1 MMDGVADM
9 RETSQATDRAVPPPD
24 TLPAVPVRDTG
35 RIEMLLGGIFFI
47 LTVLATYFAKDVLL
61 PIVLGILI
69 SLTLSPI
76 VRTLGRIGI
85 PAAITSVL
93 LVVSLAASVGFLVY
107 ALSTPVS
114 AMMDEAPRAGWKL
127 QAKLKTLTESVEAVK
142 NASEEVEKLASGG
155 ESEEVQRVVIERPG
169 ILNYAVSSLAS
180 AGASLAVALVLS
192 IFLLS
197 SNDLF
202 YSKIVRSFSRFE
214 DKKRALRV
222 IYDIE
227 RKVSRYLLTI
237 TVINAGLG
245 LAIAAALYLVGVP
258 QFYVWGLIAFLLNFL
273 PYIGAIAGVL
283 LVGVYT
289 LVTVDPLATAFIA
302 MAAYFTCTTIE
313 GQFVTPTV
321 LGRRLEMNTVAV
333 FVTVVFWGWLWG
345 IAGALMAVPF
355 LVLVKV
361 ICDNSP
367 NLQTFGSFLGSRG
380 DGPDTVSA

>member
-1 MMDGVADM
+1 VKGRDEDHSEACTVKDD
-9 RETSQATDRAVPPPD
+9 TDH
-24 TLPAVPVRDTG
+24 TVRDTAK
-35 RIEMLLGGIFFI
+35 IEMLLGGILFI
-47 LTVLATYFAKDVLL
+47 LTVLATYFAKEVLL

-76 VRTLGRIGI
+76 VRGFRRAGI
-85 PAAITSVL
+85 PPAITSVV
-93 LVVSLAASVGFLVY
+93 LVVSLAVGVACVVY
-107 ALSTPVS
+107 AVSTPVS
-114 AMMDEAPRAGWKL
+114 TMLAEAPNVGNELRAKL
-127 QAKLKTLTESVEAVK
+127 QTLSESVEAVK
-142 NASEEVEKLASGG
+142 SASEEVQKIA
-155 ESEEVQRVVIERPG
+155 ESTESDNVQKVVIEQPG
-169 ILNYAVSSLAS
+169 ILNYAVSSAVS

-214 DKKRALRV
+214 DKKRALHV

-245 LAIAAALYLVGVP
+245 IAVAMVLYLIGVP
-258 QFYVWGLIAFLLNFL
+258 KFFVWGLIAFLLNFL
-273 PYIGAIAGVL
+273 PYVGAIIGVL

-289 LVTVDPLATAFIA
+289 LIAVDPIATAAIA
-302 MAAYFTCTTIE
+302 MVGYFACTTIE
-313 GQFVTPTV
+313 GQFVTPMV
-321 LGRRLEMNTVAV
+321 LGRRLELNTVAV
-333 FVTVVFWGWLWG
+333 FITVVFWGWLWG

-361 ICDNSP
+361 VCDNVSS
-367 NLQTFGSFLGSRG
+367 LRTFGSFLASRN
-380 DGPDTVSA
+380 DDSQPL

>member
-1 MMDGVADM
+1 VNDDSLDDPRRLAKV
-9 RETSQATDRAVPPPD
+9 EF
-24 TLPAVPVRDTG
+24 
-35 RIEMLLGGIFFI
+35 LLGGILFI
-47 LTVLATYFAKDVLL
+47 LVVLATYFAKDVLL

-76 VRTLGRIGI
+76 VRGLSRAGL

-93 LVVSLAASVGFLVY
+93 LVMSLGTLVGFMVY
-107 ALSTPVS
+107 ALSAPVS
-114 AMMDEAPRAGWKL
+114 AMLSEVPNAGFELKRKL
-127 QAKLKTLTESVEAVK
+127 RTLTESVEAVQ
-142 NASEEVEKLASGG
+142 NASEEVEKMANSAGG
-155 ESEEVQRVVIERPG
+155 SAEEVQRVVIEQPG
-169 ILNYAVSSLAS
+169 LLNYAVSSLAS
-180 AGASLAVALVLS
+180 AGASLAVAMVLS

-202 YSKIVRSFSRFE
+202 YSKIVRSFRRFE

-245 LAIAAALYLVGVP
+245 LSIAAVLYLVGIP
-258 QFYVWGLIAFLLNFL
+258 KFYVWGLFAFLLNFL
-273 PYIGAIAGVL
+273 PYIGAIAGTL
-283 LVGVYT
+283 LLGLYV
-289 LVTVDPLATAFIA
+289 LVTMDPLSTAVLAT
-302 MAAYFTCTTIE
+302 AAYFTCTTIE
-313 GQFVTPTV
+313 GQFVTPLV

-333 FVTVVFWGWLWG
+333 FITVVFWGWLWG

-355 LVLVKV
+355 LVLIKV

-367 NLQTFGSFLGSRG
+367 SFRTFGSFLGSRN
-380 DGPDTVSA
+380 DEPGPSES

>member
-1 MMDGVADM
+1 MSENSGH
-9 RETSQATDRAVPPPD
+9 
-24 TLPAVPVRDTG
+24 TLRDTA
-35 RIEMLLGGIFFI
+35 RIERLLAGILFI

-76 VRTLGRIGI
+76 VRGLGRAGI
-85 PAAITSVL
+85 PSAITSVV
-93 LVVSLAASVGFLVY
+93 LVLTLALSVGFLAY
-107 ALSTPVS
+107 ALSTPVA
-114 AMMDEAPRAGWKL
+114 AMIDEAPRVGWKL
-127 QAKLKTLTESVEAVK
+127 QQKLQALTESVEAVK
-142 NASEEVEKLASGG
+142 NASEEVEKLAGSG
-155 ESEEVQRVVIERPG
+155 ESDEVQRVVIERPG
-169 ILNYAVSSLAS
+169 LLNYAVNSLAS
-180 AGASLAVALVLS
+180 AAASLAVALVLS

-214 DKKRALRV
+214 DKKRALHV

-245 LAIAAALYLVGVP
+245 LAVASALYFVGVP
-258 QFYVWGLIAFLLNFL
+258 KFYIWGLIAFLLNFL
-273 PYIGAIAGVL
+273 PYIGAITGTI
-283 LVGVYT
+283 LVGIYT
-289 LVTVDPLATAFIA
+289 LVSVDPIASALLA
-302 MAAYFTCTTIE
+302 MLAYFLCSTIE
-313 GQFVTPTV
+313 GQFITPMV

-333 FVTVVFWGWLWG
+333 FITVVFWGWLWG

-355 LVLVKV
+355 LVLIKV

-367 NLQTFGSFLGSRG
+367 GMSLFGSFLGSRNEE
-380 DGPDTVSA
+380 PDTVDM

>member
-1 MMDGVADM
+1 MKDD
-9 RETSQATDRAVPPPD
+9 TDH
-24 TLPAVPVRDTG
+24 TVRDTAK
-35 RIEMLLGGIFFI
+35 IEMLLGGILFI
-47 LTVLATYFAKDVLL
+47 LTVLATYFAKEVLL

-76 VRTLGRIGI
+76 VRGFRRAGI
-85 PAAITSVL
+85 PPAITSVV
-93 LVVSLAASVGFLVY
+93 LVVSLAVGVACVVY
-107 ALSTPVS
+107 AVSTPVS
-114 AMMDEAPRAGWKL
+114 TMLAEAPNVGNELRAKL
-127 QAKLKTLTESVEAVK
+127 QTLSESVEAVK
-142 NASEEVEKLASGG
+142 SASEEVQKIA
-155 ESEEVQRVVIERPG
+155 ESTESDNVQKVVIEQPG
-169 ILNYAVSSLAS
+169 ILNYAVSSAVS

-214 DKKRALRV
+214 DKKRALHV

-245 LAIAAALYLVGVP
+245 IAVAMVLYLIGVP
-258 QFYVWGLIAFLLNFL
+258 KFFVWGLIAFLLNFL
-273 PYIGAIAGVL
+273 PYVGAIIGVL

-289 LVTVDPLATAFIA
+289 LIAVDPIATAAIA
-302 MAAYFTCTTIE
+302 MVGYFACTTIE
-313 GQFVTPTV
+313 GQFVTPMV
-321 LGRRLEMNTVAV
+321 LGRRLELNTVAV
-333 FVTVVFWGWLWG
+333 FITVVFWGWLWG

-361 ICDNSP
+361 VCDNVSS
-367 NLQTFGSFLGSRG
+367 LRTFGSFLASRN
-380 DGPDTVSA
+380 DDSQPL